1 MKNCP
6 KCNSQI
12 DEDMVLCPTCGE
24 RLRTF
29 CDKNKFDK
37 HNILLTRFLMVI
49 SVLLPPVGAIV
60 GTTLKKRH
68 TVLSKL
74 CFRYAI
80 MGLAIYCM
88 MTLLALI
95 CYLAMT
101 FLGIS
106 YL

>member
-12 DEDMVLCPTCGE
+12 DEDMALCPTCGE

-29 CDKNKFDK
+29 CDKNKYDK
-37 HNILLTRFLMVI
+37 HNIMLARFLMII
-49 SVLLPPVGAIV
+49 SVIFPPVGAIV
-60 GTTLKKRH
+60 GTVIKKRH
-68 TVLSKL
+68 TILGKL
-74 CFRYAI
+74 CLRYAL
-80 MGLAIYCM
+80 MGFAIYCM
-88 MTLLALI
+88 LTLLALI